1 MKIFKN
7 FIIIL
12 FIVLFGI
19 YIGSYLYKSYLL
31 RNKNKLNLFK
41 IYILEYGVYNSYES
55 MEENGKFI
63 DNYFYYSDKNGYH
76 ILLGI
81 TENKKIINKIGESYE
96 KIANINIREELI
108 DNMEFIES
116 LKQYDNLIINSNKTE
131 VLQAE
136 RQILSKYEELILNN
150 ETSIN

>member
-12 FIVLFGI
+12 FIIMFGI
-19 YIGSYLYKSYLL
+19 YIGTYLYNSYLL
-31 RNKNKLNLFK
+31 RNKDKINTYK

-55 MEENGKFI
+55 MEENGKNI
-63 DNYFYYSDKNGYH
+63 DNYFYYNDKDGYH

-81 TENKKIINKIGESYE
+81 TKNKNIITKIGESYE
-96 KIANINIREELI
+96 NIANINIREDYT

-116 LKQYDNLIINSNKTE
+116 LNQYDNLIINSNKTE

-136 RQILSKYEELILNN
+136 KQILSKYEELVLN
-150 ETSIN
+150 EESIN

>member
-12 FIVLFGI
+12 FIIMFGI
-19 YIGSYLYKSYLL
+19 YIGTYLYNSYLL
-31 RNKNKLNLFK
+31 RNEDKINTYK

-55 MEENGKFI
+55 MEENGKNI
-63 DNYFYYSDKNGYH
+63 DNYFYYSDKAGYH

-81 TENKKIINKIGESYE
+81 TKNKNIITKIRESYE
-96 KIANINIREELI
+96 NIANINIREDYT

-116 LKQYDNLIINSNKTE
+116 LNQYDNLIINSNKTE

-136 RQILSKYEELILNN
+136 KQILSKYEELVLN
-150 ETSIN
+150 EESIN

>member
-1 MKIFKN
+1 MKIFKS

-12 FIVLFGI
+12 FIIMFGI
-19 YIGSYLYKSYLL
+19 YIGTYLYNSYLL
-31 RNKNKLNLFK
+31 RNKDKINTYK

-55 MEENGKFI
+55 MEENGKNI
-63 DNYFYYSDKNGYH
+63 DNYFYYSDKDGYH

-81 TENKKIINKIGESYE
+81 TKNKNIITKIGESYE
-96 KIANINIREELI
+96 NIANINIREDYT

-116 LKQYDNLIINSNKTE
+116 LNQYDNLIINSNKTE

-136 RQILSKYEELILNN
+136 KQILSKYEELVLN
-150 ETSIN
+150 EESIN

>member
-12 FIVLFGI
+12 FIIMFGI
-19 YIGSYLYKSYLL
+19 YIGTYLYNSYLL
-31 RNKNKLNLFK
+31 RNKDKINTYK

-55 MEENGKFI
+55 MEENGKNI
-63 DNYFYYSDKNGYH
+63 DNYFYYSDKDGYH

-81 TENKKIINKIGESYE
+81 TKNKNIITKIGESYE
-96 KIANINIREELI
+96 NIANINIREDYT

-116 LKQYDNLIINSNKTE
+116 LNQYDNLIINSNKTE

-136 RQILSKYEELILNN
+136 KQILSKYEELVLN
-150 ETSIN
+150 EESIN

>member
-12 FIVLFGI
+12 FIIMFGI
-19 YIGSYLYKSYLL
+19 YIGTYLYNSYLL
-31 RNKNKLNLFK
+31 RNKDKINTYK

-55 MEENGKFI
+55 MEENGKNI
-63 DNYFYYSDKNGYH
+63 DNYFYYSDKDGYH

-81 TENKKIINKIGESYE
+81 TKNKNIITKIGESYE
-96 KIANINIREELI
+96 NIANINIREDYT

-116 LKQYDNLIINSNKTE
+116 LNQYDNLIINSNKTE
-131 VLQAE
+131 VIQAE
-136 RQILSKYEELILNN
+136 KQILSKYEELVLN
-150 ETSIN
+150 EESIN

>member
-7 FIIIL
+7 FVIIL
-12 FIVLFGI
+12 FITFLGI
-19 YIGSYLYKSYLL
+19 YLGSYLYNSYLI
-31 RNKNKLNLFK
+31 RSSNNKLNLYK
-41 IYILEYGVYNSYES
+41 IYLLEYGIYDTYES
-55 MEENGKFI
+55 MEENGKGI
-63 DNYFYYSDKNGYH
+63 ENYFYYNDNKGYH

-81 TENKKIINKIGESYE
+81 TENKNIINKIGESYE
-96 KIANINIREELI
+96 NIANINIREDYI

-136 RQILSKYEELILNN
+136 KQILSKYEELVLNN
-150 ETSIN
+150 E